1 MHHYPKSAGW
11 IEASCSCEDAFF
23 SAASITY
30 LLASR
35 RTFLRRISFSCSRPS
50 ISEINSSKRFE
61 SCPSAASTQSRIQRS
76 RFSASILPSAVRWQR
91 HRANFLERLL
101 LAPLIQNQGQTL
113 FAKFV
118 GRRTLQ
124 RIFAANN
131 FVTFV
136 MSVLVSKHRD
146 KSHNSTNF
154 SDGQKTK
161 TRLVPPRALHPDR
174 NFATWV
180 HLPRLGWAPLIGFL
194 ANTHRKLGRKALI
207 SGKYVANKTLTAF

>member
-1 MHHYPKSAGW
+1 MHHYPKSARW
-11 IEASCSCEDAFF
+11 IEASCSCEVAFF

-35 RTFLRRISFSCSRPS
+35 RTFLSRISFSCSRPS

-101 LAPLIQNQGQTL
+101 KHLLIQNQGQTL

-131 FVTFV
+131 FRDVRNERICR
-136 MSVLVSKHRD
+136 KHR
-146 KSHNSTNF
+146 HNPTVEPNFNF
-154 SDGQKTK
+154 SAWTENQ
-161 TRLVPPRALHPDR
+161 
-174 NFATWV
+174 NM
-180 HLPRLGWAPLIGFL
+180 IGPSSCL
-194 ANTHRKLGRKALI
+194 A
-207 SGKYVANKTLTAF
+207 S